1 LVLGTNPY
9 TAEVDRENILKMADK
24 SVDMWNARYSEEN
37 YAYGKEPNLFFK
49 EQLAKL
55 PVGRILLGAEGEGRN
70 AVYAATQ
77 GWTVTAFDISE
88 AGKAKALDLARE
100 KDVVIDYRVG
110 YLPEL
115 QFGEKQFDVVG
126 LIYAHFPPA
135 IRSEYHSHLH
145 KLLKPGGLII
155 LEGFG
160 KNHLKYR
167 KLNEKVGGPG
177 DLETLFSIEEL
188 QVDFKNYTI
197 KVLEERVIDLSEG
210 RYHNGTGSVVRFV
223 GEKSI

>member
-1 LVLGTNPY
+1 
-9 TAEVDRENILKMADK
+9 MMDK
-24 SVDMWNARYSEEN
+24 IVDMWNARYSEETF
-37 YAYGKEPNLFFK
+37 AYGKEPNLFFK
-49 EQLAKL
+49 EQLARL

-77 GWTVTAFDISE
+77 GWTITAFDISD
-88 AGKAKALDLARE
+88 AGKAKALELARE

-115 QFGEKQFDVVG
+115 RFGEEQFDVIG
-126 LIYAHFPPA
+126 LIYAHFPHD
-135 IRSEYHSHLH
+135 IRSEFHSHLH
-145 KLLKPGGLII
+145 RLLKPGGLII

-188 QVDFKNYTI
+188 QADFKNYTI
-197 KVLEERVIDLSEG
+197 QVLEERVIELSEG
-210 RYHNGTGSVVRFV
+210 RYHNGMGSVVRFV
-223 GEKSI
+223 GEKPI

>member
-1 LVLGTNPY
+1 MPTKLTRKITLIMM
-9 TAEVDRENILKMADK
+9 DMI
-24 SVDMWNARYSEEN
+24 VDMWNARYSEEN

-55 PVGRILLGAEGEGRN
+55 PVGHILLGAEGEGRN
-70 AVYAATQ
+70 AVYAATL
-77 GWTVTAFDISE
+77 GWTVTAFDISD
-88 AGKAKALDLARE
+88 AGKAKALELARE
-100 KDVVIDYRVG
+100 KDVVLDYKVG

-115 QFGEKQFDVVG
+115 LFGEEQFDVIG

-160 KNHLKYR
+160 KNHLKFR

-188 QVDFKNYTI
+188 QADFKNYTI

-210 RYHNGTGSVVRFV
+210 KYHNGTGSVVRFV